1 MTQDVDPAGAVL
13 GLLLGGAFLVM
24 MAAPLSGYS
33 TINLELW
40 GLFAIVAGIGFAGL
54 VVVVSLASRM

>member
-13 GLLLGGAFLVM
+13 GLLFGGAFLVM
-24 MAAPLSGYS
+24 LAAPLSDYS

-54 VVVVSLASRM
+54 IVVVALTSRI

>member
-13 GLLLGGAFLVM
+13 GLLFGGAFLVM
-24 MAAPLSGYS
+24 LAAPLSDYS

-40 GLFAIVAGIGFAGL
+40 GLLAIVAGIGFGGL
-54 VVVVSLASRM
+54 IVVVALTSRI